1 MKKPQTIERSGVN
14 IKVEIDLPRYPAKA
28 DLKKA
33 TDVDRSN
40 LAAKSNL
47 ISLKNKQIKQVK
59 IN

>member
-1 MKKPQTIERSGVN
+1 M
-14 IKVEIDLPRYPAKA
+14 PRYPAKA

-47 ISLKNKQIKQVK
+47 ISLKEQADK
-59 IN
+59 IGKDKLKTVPADLSN